1 MLVGARGEPMSVPG
15 RCIGRPARIACM
27 PGGGVAGLL
36 RRRRAGGDALAGGP
50 AYDPA
55 RYAEAM
61 AGKRWFGDAAGD
73 IEAAAAANL
82 GLLDSIGGSL

>member
-1 MLVGARGEPMSVPG
+1 MATHQ
-15 RCIGRPARIACM
+15 
-27 PGGGVAGLL
+27 
-36 RRRRAGGDALAGGP
+36 AGGP

-55 RYAEAM
+55 HYAEAM

-82 GLLDSIGGSL
+82 GLLDSVGGSL

>member
-1 MLVGARGEPMSVPG
+1 MAGETVAVHDLS
-15 RCIGRPARIACM
+15 A
-27 PGGGVAGLL
+27 PGGPVV
-36 RRRRAGGDALAGGP
+36 
-50 AYDPA
+50 YDPA
-55 RYAEAM
+55 HYAEAM

>member
-1 MLVGARGEPMSVPG
+1 MNPFTTPDRLFVSR
-15 RCIGRPARIACM
+15 RPQDM
-27 PGGGVAGLL
+27 
-36 RRRRAGGDALAGGP
+36 RAGIQRLATHQAGGP

-55 RYAEAM
+55 HYAEAM

-82 GLLDSIGGSL
+82 GLLDSVGGSL